1 MTRKNSK
8 VIVINGIQRG
18 GTNVIWNILQ
28 SHPQVCSPLRET
40 GRILHESRP
49 ADLLWRYILNY
60 LPGNLMSKILGNWAD
75 KQFYNYKMKA
85 IFHDEDRYKYEDTVY
100 VETEV
105 QQSVLCI
112 KSVNE
117 DIMLTDFFSEM
128 YSDCY
133 FVGVVRN
140 GYALC
145 DSWIRRG
152 RSVKEAAYYY
162 SFYVDKM
169 INDSQKYKNYKL
181 LKLEDALSN
190 TFGTASEIYSFAHL
204 NPVRLDKI
212 RLKSKKVFN
221 HAGIHEARFGKEEKK
236 YWFSEKN
243 IAHILDPQI
252 SQIQADNL
260 SLRDKLLFEKNA
272 ITTLRYFN
280 YA

>member
-60 LPGNLMSKILGNWAD
+60 LPGYLMSKMLGNWAD
-75 KQFYNYKMKA
+75 KQFYNYKWKT
-85 IFHDEDRYKYEDTVY
+85 IFHEEDRYKYEDTLY
-100 VETEV
+100 AESEV

-133 FVGVVRN
+133 FIGVVRN

-169 INDSQKYKNYKL
+169 INDSQKYENYKL
-181 LKLEDALSN
+181 VKLEDALSKP
-190 TFGTASEIYSFAHL
+190 FGTASEIYSFAHL

-221 HAGIHEARFGKEEKK
+221 HAGIHEARFGKEERK
-236 YWFSEKN
+236 YWFSENN

-260 SLRDKLLFEKNA
+260 SVKDKLLFEKNT
-272 ITTLRYFN
+272 ITTLRYFD